1 MATTNAD
8 NTITTSR
15 TTTNVSEMK
24 VTLNN
29 LNRVYEMHTS
39 NRITLK
45 EIVFYHLERE
55 IEMLEKKI
63 AFYSNN

>member
-1 MATTNAD
+1 MTQSP
-8 NTITTSR
+8 SR

-29 LNRVYEMHTS
+29 LNRVYEMHIS
-39 NRITLK
+39 NHITLK

>member
-1 MATTNAD
+1 MTLSP
-8 NTITTSR
+8 SR

-29 LNRVYEMHTS
+29 LKCVYDMHTG

-63 AFYSNN
+63 AFHSNN

>member
-1 MATTNAD
+1 MTQSL
-8 NTITTSR
+8 SR
-15 TTTNVSEMK
+15 TTTNVNEMK

-29 LNRVYEMHTS
+29 LNRVYEMHIC

>member
-1 MATTNAD
+1 MTQS
-8 NTITTSR
+8 TSR

-24 VTLNN
+24 VALNN
-29 LNRVYEMHTS
+29 LNRVHEMHTS